1 MIIITININNNNNSI
16 IILCQDACMQ
26 IHVKTPDAK
35 TITLDVEA
43 STTIHNVK
51 AIIQNMEGIPRK
63 QQRLIFKDKQLE
75 DSHTLTS
82 YDVVDGA
89 TQRKWF

>member
-1 MIIITININNNNNSI
+1 
-16 IILCQDACMQ
+16 MQ
-26 IHVKTPDAK
+26 IHVKTPEGK

-89 TQRKWF
+89 IQAKTIF